1 MNKERFKAWLDGD
14 LDVMDSVL
22 DLDETSDD
30 SRDKQKEALKKLR
43 RRIDHSREARR
54 VAKAETKGFYILYR
68 CIAVISC
75 VLLIGVLLFSI
86 ANLPRYG
93 EENPETKE
101 VVTRYVE
108 KGLEETG
115 AVNIVAGLI
124 LDYRAF
130 DTLGESHVLFTA
142 LICVMI
148 LLRLDRKNTRTGYED
163 YYAIRNETAH
173 RLYKEAIMRNVAA
186 VLVPCIIVYGIYVL
200 LNGQNGPGGG
210 FSGGAVLGS
219 AMIIFSAAF
228 GFKVADR
235 MITQKLCSLVTFIAL
250 SFYSFAKGYVFFTG
264 ANHLENHIP
273 KGTPGAILS
282 GGLILPLDIAVGLV
296 VAFTM
301 YGFFSLFMRG
311 AIGRD

>member
-30 SRDKQKEALKKLR
+30 SRDKQKEELKKLR
-43 RRIDHSREARR
+43 RMIDRSGEARR
-54 VAKAETKGFYILYR
+54 VAKVETKGFYILYR

-108 KGLEETG
+108 KGVEETG

-173 RLYKEAIMRNVAA
+173 RLYKEAIM
-186 VLVPCIIVYGIYVL
+186 
-200 LNGQNGPGGG
+200 
-210 FSGGAVLGS
+210 
-219 AMIIFSAAF
+219 
-228 GFKVADR
+228 
-235 MITQKLCSLVTFIAL
+235 
-250 SFYSFAKGYVFFTG
+250 
-264 ANHLENHIP
+264 
-273 KGTPGAILS
+273 
-282 GGLILPLDIAVGLV
+282 
-296 VAFTM
+296 
-301 YGFFSLFMRG
+301 
-311 AIGRD
+311 